1 MKYGPAGIRG
11 IDTAYTENGYAYHT
25 QFDHS
30 AAIPSGTF
38 VNTGEN
44 LLYLTQALA
53 AGDVEV
59 PNPMAASEG
68 DEAAVF
74 FDFLGYFI
82 VSYSGWYVS
91 LIHSGCV
98 GVGLVLL
105 YLLSSSIENFSLSKC
120 LDICRE
126 ELVSSLLP
134 VLVGAAYGAVMMLIG
149 PMRWYN
155 GGIVSAALTYM
166 PPVLLSIAYTRG
178 SSSKST
184 TSSSSSYCVDDPQLR
199 CSHSS
204 TAAAAAVPSPTTRIF
219 AGIILPW
226 LIILVPCIYFHI
238 MAAYISC
245 LWILSTAIALTVYWA
260 VKRYTLHVSKPP
272 LLYVCS
278 AEFCYLLS
286 LVPVLLMW
294 ANIARLTFE
303 VLMPLFGKSGTI
315 VPTDPIVGALFGVFL
330 SWPVPI
336 IFAHDM
342 MSNIAAPSKRRI
354 RMATMV
360 LMAVVMIINVFFSHT
375 YSSDRPKRLWIH
387 HVKREVRMHHH
398 PPHPHH
404 PRGITAI
411 TDKLMMMM
419 TSRTAAAASAATIS
433 HSHGNDSALRGGEE
447 GGEGYATDTDCGIWM
462 SSFDSRGPCLPPT
475 CSLYASAGI

>member
-1 MKYGPAGIRG
+1 VGIRG

-25 QFDHS
+25 KFDHL

-44 LLYLTQALA
+44 LLYLAKALA
-53 AGDVEV
+53 GDAEV
-59 PNPMAASEG
+59 PNPIAASEG

-82 VSYSGWYVS
+82 VSYSEWLVP
-91 LIHSGCV
+91 LIHSSCM
-98 GVGLVLL
+98 GVGISLL
-105 YLLSSSIENFSLSKC
+105 YMLSLSIENVSLSKC
-120 LDICRE
+120 LDICRD
-126 ELVSSLLP
+126 ELLSSLVP
-134 VLVGAAYGAVMMLIG
+134 VLVGAAYGALMMLIG

-155 GGIVSAALTYM
+155 GGIISAALTYM

-178 SSSKST
+178 SSSKSI
-184 TSSSSSYCVDDPQLR
+184 SLIKDLELR

-204 TAAAAAVPSPTTRIF
+204 AATPSPCKPFYSPITSIF
-219 AGIILPW
+219 SGIIIPW

-245 LWILSTAIALTVYWA
+245 LWILNTAIAVTVYWA

-272 LLYVCS
+272 LLYVFS

-286 LVPVLLMW
+286 LVPILLVW
-294 ANIARLTFE
+294 ANVARLTFE

-342 MSNIAAPSKRRI
+342 PSMTPSKRFI
-354 RMATMV
+354 RMAWV
-360 LMAVVMIINVFFSHT
+360 LMAAVLIVNVFFSHT

-387 HVKREVRMHHH
+387 HVKREVRL
-398 PPHPHH
+398 H
-404 PRGITAI
+404 PRDSSLT
-411 TDKLMMMM
+411 TSKMM
-419 TSRTAAAASAATIS
+419 TTMRTAL
-433 HSHGNDSALRGGEE
+433 SHGHHDNGSAHRGDDRGE
-447 GGEGYATDTDCGIWM
+447 GGRYATDCGIWM
-462 SSFDSRGPCLPPT
+462 SSFDNRGPYLPIYLSCMMYSSP
-475 CSLYASAGI
+475 CSYCFIACTG